1 MSENAWVRQNAY
13 TTDDGY
19 AFMSY
24 WSLRKRMHEA
34 NAFLG
39 KPLADCIASSIIT
52 QSQHVVS
59 LRRLSSPSS

>member
-1 MSENAWVRQNAY
+1 MSENARVRQNAY

-24 WSLRKRMHEA
+24 WSLRKRLHEA

-39 KPLADCIASSIIT
+39 KPLADCIASKEMRQGSG
-52 QSQHVVS
+52 
-59 LRRLSSPSS
+59 